1 MRTNYFNT
9 ICILTLCLATSTG
22 LFATIGDVPTDSQA
36 EQLKEVRSPRRT
48 KETKEVRSPGCTTE
62 QVREGTPHEAPNTEL
77 SEVERYTFSD
87 FFDALDL
94 PTVLGAGFRPDGI
107 ESASFNA
114 GLRLGWR
121 HHKNYGAF
129 VYLSY
134 NPYSATYDSL
144 CVANTNVRS
153 GENWYH
159 EVSIGVGYRVPL
171 VRDIRGFYQNPY
183 FHEWDF
189 FCAIWPG
196 AKINVV
202 KNVEPMANVQPSTP
216 DAQPTPS
223 YRLTDRTTVIPTLG
237 FSAGV
242 EWFVMP
248 NFGIFV
254 EAAYVQ
260 HLMPTMVEQAAIE
273 QGRIRHASGPISF
286 SAGLALFFN

>member
-1 MRTNYFNT
+1 MRTNYFKT

-22 LFATIGDVPTDSQA
+22 LFATIGDIPTDSQA
-36 EQLKEVRSPRRT
+36 EQLKEVRSPDR
-48 KETKEVRSPGCTTE
+48 TTE
-62 QVREGTPHEAPNTEL
+62 QVREGAPHEVSNTEQ
-77 SEVERYTFSD
+77 SGVKRYTFSD

-202 KNVEPMANVQPSTP
+202 KNVEPMADFVSS
-216 DAQPTPS
+216 PS
-223 YRLTDRTTVIPTLG
+223 YRLTDQTTVIPTLG

-242 EWFVMP
+242 ELFVMP

-254 EAAYVQ
+254 EASYVQ
-260 HLMPTMVEQAAIE
+260 HLMPTVVEQAAIK
-273 QGRIRHASGPISF
+273 QGRIRHAAGPMSF
-286 SAGLALFFN
+286 NAGLSLFFN

>member
-1 MRTNYFNT
+1 MNYTKIF
-9 ICILTLCLATSTG
+9 LVTLCLATSMG
-22 LFATIGDVPTDSQA
+22 LFAQTSPTPLNLSRQ
-36 EQLKEVRSPRRT
+36 VGTGR
-48 KETKEVRSPGCTTE
+48 GTE
-62 QVREGTPHEAPNTEL
+62 GGAQHAVSNTEH
-77 SEVERYTFSD
+77 SGVKKYTFGD

-202 KNVEPMANVQPSTP
+202 KNVEPMADSQFSTLNAQPS
-216 DAQPTPS
+216 PS
-223 YRLTDRTTVIPTLG
+223 YRLTDQTTVIPTLG

-248 NFGIFV
+248 NFGIFM

-260 HLMPTMVEQAAIE
+260 HLMPTVVEQAAIK
-273 QGRIRHASGPISF
+273 QGRIRRPSGPMSF
-286 SAGLALFFN
+286 NAGLSLFFN

>member
-1 MRTNYFNT
+1 MRTNYFKT

-36 EQLKEVRSPRRT
+36 EQLKEVRSPGR
-48 KETKEVRSPGCTTE
+48 TTE
-62 QVREGTPHEAPNTEL
+62 QVREVAPHEAPNTEQ
-77 SEVERYTFSD
+77 SGVKRYTFSD

-94 PTVLGAGFRPDGI
+94 PTILGVGFRPDGI

-121 HHKNYGAF
+121 HHKNYGAI

-202 KNVEPMANVQPSTP
+202 KNVEPMADFVSS
-216 DAQPTPS
+216 PS
-223 YRLTDRTTVIPTLG
+223 YRLTDQTTVIPTLG

-248 NFGIFV
+248 NFGIFM

-260 HLMPTMVEQAAIE
+260 HLMPTVVEQAAIE
-273 QGRIRHASGPISF
+273 QGRIRHAAGPMSF
-286 SAGLALFFN
+286 NAGLSLFFN

>member
-1 MRTNYFNT
+1 MNYT
-9 ICILTLCLATSTG
+9 KIILVTLCLTTSTG
-22 LFATIGDVPTDSQA
+22 LFAQNSPTPSTGRGA
-36 EQLKEVRSPRRT
+36 EGGAQHAV
-48 KETKEVRSPGCTTE
+48 
-62 QVREGTPHEAPNTEL
+62 PNTEQ
-77 SEVERYTFSD
+77 SGVKRYTFSD

-94 PTVLGAGFRPDGI
+94 PTILGASFRPDGI

-202 KNVEPMANVQPSTP
+202 KNVEPMENIQPSTP
-216 DAQPTPS
+216 DAQPSPS
-223 YRLTDRTTVIPTLG
+223 YRLTDQTTVIPTLG

-248 NFGIFV
+248 NFGIFM

-260 HLMPTMVEQAAIE
+260 HLMPTVVEQAAIE
-273 QGRIRHASGPISF
+273 QGRIRHAAGPMSF
-286 SAGLALFFN
+286 NAGLSLFFN

>member
-22 LFATIGDVPTDSQA
+22 LFAQKTNTELPTRSAQH
-36 EQLKEVRSPRRT
+36 EV
-48 KETKEVRSPGCTTE
+48 
-62 QVREGTPHEAPNTEL
+62 PNTEQ
-77 SEVERYTFSD
+77 SEVKRYTFGD

-94 PTVLGAGFRPDGI
+94 PTVLGVGFRPDGI

-121 HHKNYGAF
+121 HHKNYGTF

-144 CVANTNVRS
+144 LVQNTNVRS

-183 FHEWDF
+183 FHQWDF

-196 AKINVV
+196 AKINVL
-202 KNVEPMANVQPSTP
+202 KNVEPMADNSPTPLAGRGEGGGETPNAQPS
-216 DAQPTPS
+216 PS
-223 YRLTDRTTVIPTLG
+223 YRLTDQTTAIPTLG

-242 EWFVMP
+242 EWFVMS

-260 HLMPTMVEQAAIE
+260 HLMPTVVEQAAMD
-273 QGRIRHASGPISF
+273 QGRIRHPAGAISF

>member
-1 MRTNYFNT
+1 MNYTKIF
-9 ICILTLCLATSTG
+9 LVTLCLAISTG
-22 LFATIGDVPTDSQA
+22 LFAQKTNTELPTRSAQH
-36 EQLKEVRSPRRT
+36 EV
-48 KETKEVRSPGCTTE
+48 
-62 QVREGTPHEAPNTEL
+62 PNTEQ
-77 SEVERYTFSD
+77 SEVKRYTFGD

-94 PTVLGAGFRPDGI
+94 PTVLGVGFRPDGI

-121 HHKNYGAF
+121 HHKNYGTF

-144 CVANTNVRS
+144 LVQNTNVRS

-171 VRDIRGFYQNPY
+171 VRDIRGFYQHPY
-183 FHEWDF
+183 FHQWDF

-202 KNVEPMANVQPSTP
+202 KNVEPMADDSPAP
-216 DAQPTPS
+216 A
-223 YRLTDRTTVIPTLG
+223 YRLTDQTTVIPTLG

-242 EWFVMP
+242 EWFVMS

-254 EAAYVQ
+254 EASYVQ
-260 HLMPTMVEQAAIE
+260 HLMPSVVEQAAIE
-273 QGRIRHASGPISF
+273 QGRIRHPAGPMSF
-286 SAGLALFFN
+286 NAGLSLFFN

>member
-36 EQLKEVRSPRRT
+36 EQLKEVRSPGR
-48 KETKEVRSPGCTTE
+48 TTE
-62 QVREGTPHEAPNTEL
+62 QVREGAPHEAPNTEH
-77 SEVERYTFSD
+77 SGVKRYTFSD

-171 VRDIRGFYQNPY
+171 VRDIRGFYQSPY

-202 KNVEPMANVQPSTP
+202 KNVEPMADFVSS
-216 DAQPTPS
+216 PS
-223 YRLTDRTTVIPTLG
+223 YRLTDQTTVIPTLG

-260 HLMPTMVEQAAIE
+260 HLMPTVVEQAAIE

>member
-1 MRTNYFNT
+1 MDYTK
-9 ICILTLCLATSTG
+9 IILVTLCLTTSTG
-22 LFATIGDVPTDSQA
+22 LFAQNSPTLFTGKGA
-36 EQLKEVRSPRRT
+36 EGGAQHAV
-48 KETKEVRSPGCTTE
+48 
-62 QVREGTPHEAPNTEL
+62 PNTEQ
-77 SEVERYTFSD
+77 SGVKKYTFSN

-94 PTVLGAGFRPDGI
+94 PTILGAGFRPDGI

-121 HHKNYGAF
+121 HHKNYGTF

-144 CVANTNVRS
+144 LVQNTNVRS

-171 VRDIRGFYQNPY
+171 VRDIRGFYQHPY
-183 FHEWDF
+183 FHQWDF

-202 KNVEPMANVQPSTP
+202 KNVEPMADAQHSTLNAQPS
-216 DAQPTPS
+216 PS
-223 YRLTDRTTVIPTLG
+223 YRLTDQTTVIPTLG

-254 EAAYVQ
+254 EASYVQ
-260 HLMPTMVEQAAIE
+260 HLMPSVVEQAAIE
-273 QGRIRHASGPISF
+273 QGRIRHPAGPMSF
-286 SAGLALFFN
+286 NAGLSLFFN

>member
-1 MRTNYFNT
+1 MNYT
-9 ICILTLCLATSTG
+9 KIILVTLCLTTSTG
-22 LFATIGDVPTDSQA
+22 LFATIGDIPTDSQA
-36 EQLKEVRSPRRT
+36 EQLKVVRSIDR
-48 KETKEVRSPGCTTE
+48 TTE
-62 QVREGTPHEAPNTEL
+62 QVREGAPHEAPNTEH
-77 SEVERYTFSD
+77 SGVKRYTFGD

-144 CVANTNVRS
+144 YVANTNVRS

-196 AKINVV
+196 AKINVM
-202 KNVEPMANVQPSTP
+202 KNVEPMAEFVSS
-216 DAQPTPS
+216 PS
-223 YRLTDRTTVIPTLG
+223 YRLTDQTTVIPTLG

-242 EWFVMP
+242 ELFVMP

-260 HLMPTMVEQAAIE
+260 HLMPTVVEQAAIK
-273 QGRIRHASGPISF
+273 QGRIRHAAGPMSF
-286 SAGLALFFN
+286 NAGLSLFFN

>member
-36 EQLKEVRSPRRT
+36 EQLKEVRSPGR
-48 KETKEVRSPGCTTE
+48 TTE
-62 QVREGTPHEAPNTEL
+62 QVREGAPHEAPNTEL

-223 YRLTDRTTVIPTLG
+223 YRLTDQTTVIPTLG

-260 HLMPTMVEQAAIE
+260 HLMPTVVEQAAIE

>member
-36 EQLKEVRSPRRT
+36 EQLKEVRSPGR
-48 KETKEVRSPGCTTE
+48 TTE
-62 QVREGTPHEAPNTEL
+62 QVREGAPHEAPNTEQ
-77 SEVERYTFSD
+77 SGVKRYTFAD

-202 KNVEPMANVQPSTP
+202 KNVEPMANAQPS
-216 DAQPTPS
+216 PS
-223 YRLTDRTTVIPTLG
+223 YRLTDQTTVIPTLG

-248 NFGIFV
+248 NFGIFM

-260 HLMPTMVEQAAIE
+260 HLMPTVVEQAAIE
-273 QGRIRHASGPISF
+273 QGRIRHAAGPMSF
-286 SAGLALFFN
+286 NAGLSLFFN

>member
-1 MRTNYFNT
+1 MRTNYFKT

-22 LFATIGDVPTDSQA
+22 LFATIGDIPTDSQA
-36 EQLKEVRSPRRT
+36 EQLKEVRSPDR
-48 KETKEVRSPGCTTE
+48 TTE
-62 QVREGTPHEAPNTEL
+62 QVREGAPHEVSNTEQ
-77 SEVERYTFSD
+77 SGVKRYTFSD

-183 FHEWDF
+183 FHKWDF

-202 KNVEPMANVQPSTP
+202 KNVEPMADFVSS
-216 DAQPTPS
+216 PS
-223 YRLTDRTTVIPTLG
+223 YRLTDQTTVIPTLG

-260 HLMPTMVEQAAIE
+260 HLMPTVVEQAAIK
-273 QGRIRHASGPISF
+273 QGRIRHAAGPMSF
-286 SAGLALFFN
+286 NAGLSLFFN

>member
-1 MRTNYFNT
+1 MNYT
-9 ICILTLCLATSTG
+9 KIILVTLCLTTSTG
-22 LFATIGDVPTDSQA
+22 LFAQNSPTPLNLSRQVGTGRVSGGGA
-36 EQLKEVRSPRRT
+36 QHEVSN
-48 KETKEVRSPGCTTE
+48 TE
-62 QVREGTPHEAPNTEL
+62 LATQSAQHEAPNTEH
-77 SEVERYTFSD
+77 SGVKRYTFSD

-94 PTVLGAGFRPDGI
+94 PTILGVGFRPDGI

-171 VRDIRGFYQNPY
+171 VHDIRGFYQNPY
-183 FHEWDF
+183 FHDWDF

-202 KNVEPMANVQPSTP
+202 KNVEPMADFVSS
-216 DAQPTPS
+216 PS
-223 YRLTDRTTVIPTLG
+223 YRLTDQTTVIPTLG
-237 FSAGV
+237 LSAGV

-260 HLMPTMVEQAAIE
+260 HLMPTVVEQAAIE
-273 QGRIRHASGPISF
+273 QGRIRHAAGPMSF
-286 SAGLALFFN
+286 NAGLSLFFN

>member
-36 EQLKEVRSPRRT
+36 EQLKEVRSPGR
-48 KETKEVRSPGCTTE
+48 TTE
-62 QVREGTPHEAPNTEL
+62 QVREGAPHEAPNTEQ
-77 SEVERYTFSD
+77 SGVKKYTFGD

-202 KNVEPMANVQPSTP
+202 KNVEPMANAQPSTP

-223 YRLTDRTTVIPTLG
+223 YRLTDQTTVIPTLG

-260 HLMPTMVEQAAIE
+260 HLMPTVVEQAAIE

>member
-36 EQLKEVRSPRRT
+36 EQLKEVRSPGR
-48 KETKEVRSPGCTTE
+48 TTE
-62 QVREGTPHEAPNTEL
+62 QVREGAPHAVSNTEQ
-77 SEVERYTFSD
+77 SGVKRYTFSD

-159 EVSIGVGYRVPL
+159 EMSIGVGYRVPL

-202 KNVEPMANVQPSTP
+202 KNVEPMADFVSS
-216 DAQPTPS
+216 PS
-223 YRLTDRTTVIPTLG
+223 YRLTDQTTVIPTLG

-260 HLMPTMVEQAAIE
+260 HLMPNVVEQAAIK
-273 QGRIRHASGPISF
+273 QGRIRHAAGPMSF
-286 SAGLALFFN
+286 NAGLSLFFN

>member
-1 MRTNYFNT
+1 M
-9 ICILTLCLATSTG
+9 
-22 LFATIGDVPTDSQA
+22 
-36 EQLKEVRSPRRT
+36 
-48 KETKEVRSPGCTTE
+48 
-62 QVREGTPHEAPNTEL
+62 PNTER
-77 SEVERYTFSD
+77 SEVKKYTFGD

-171 VRDIRGFYQNPY
+171 VHDIRGFYQNPY

-202 KNVEPMANVQPSTP
+202 KNVEPMADAQPSTP
-216 DAQPTPS
+216 DAQPSPS
-223 YRLTDRTTVIPTLG
+223 YRLTDQTTVIPTLG

-260 HLMPTMVEQAAIE
+260 HLMPTVVEQSAID
-273 QGRIRHASGPISF
+273 QGRIRHPAGPMSF
-286 SAGLALFFN
+286 NAGLSLFFN

>member
-22 LFATIGDVPTDSQA
+22 LFATIGDIPTDSQA
-36 EQLKEVRSPRRT
+36 EQLKEVRSPDR
-48 KETKEVRSPGCTTE
+48 TTE
-62 QVREGTPHEAPNTEL
+62 QVREGAPHEVSNTEQ
-77 SEVERYTFSD
+77 SGVKRYTFSD

-121 HHKNYGAF
+121 HHKNYGTF

-202 KNVEPMANVQPSTP
+202 KNVEPMADFVSS
-216 DAQPTPS
+216 PS
-223 YRLTDRTTVIPTLG
+223 YRLTDQTTVIPTLG

-260 HLMPTMVEQAAIE
+260 HLMPTVVEQAAIK
-273 QGRIRHASGPISF
+273 QGRIRHAAGPMSF
-286 SAGLALFFN
+286 NAGLSLFFK

>member
-36 EQLKEVRSPRRT
+36 EQLKEVRSTGR
-48 KETKEVRSPGCTTE
+48 TTE
-62 QVREGTPHEAPNTEL
+62 QVREGAPHEAPNTEQ
-77 SEVERYTFSD
+77 SGVKRYTFSD

-94 PTVLGAGFRPDGI
+94 PTILGAGFRPDGI

-159 EVSIGVGYRVPL
+159 EISIGVGYRVPL

-202 KNVEPMANVQPSTP
+202 KNVEPMADFVSS
-216 DAQPTPS
+216 PS
-223 YRLTDRTTVIPTLG
+223 YRLTDQTTVIPTLG

-260 HLMPTMVEQAAIE
+260 HLMPTVVEQAAIK
-273 QGRIRHASGPISF
+273 QGRIRHAAGPMSF
-286 SAGLALFFN
+286 NAGLSLFFN

>member
-1 MRTNYFNT
+1 MNYTKIF
-9 ICILTLCLATSTG
+9 LVTLCLATSMG
-22 LFATIGDVPTDSQA
+22 LFAQVDS
-36 EQLKEVRSPRRT
+36 
-48 KETKEVRSPGCTTE
+48 
-62 QVREGTPHEAPNTEL
+62 REGTGQMSSTSSTGLPGDSPSLSAQDEVPNTEQ
-77 SEVERYTFSD
+77 SEVKRYTFGD

-94 PTVLGAGFRPDGI
+94 PTVLGVGFRPDGI

-121 HHKNYGAF
+121 HHKNYGTF

-144 CVANTNVRS
+144 LVQNTNVRS

-171 VRDIRGFYQNPY
+171 VRDIRGFYQHPY
-183 FHEWDF
+183 FHQWDF

-202 KNVEPMANVQPSTP
+202 KNVEPMADAQHSTLNAQPSP
-216 DAQPTPS
+216 A
-223 YRLTDRTTVIPTLG
+223 YRLTDQTTVIPTLG

-242 EWFVMP
+242 EWFVMS

-260 HLMPTMVEQAAIE
+260 HLLPTVVEQAAIE
-273 QGRIRHASGPISF
+273 QGRIRRPSGPMSF
-286 SAGLALFFN
+286 NAGLSLFFK

>member
-1 MRTNYFNT
+1 MNYTKIF
-9 ICILTLCLATSTG
+9 LVTLCLATSMG
-22 LFATIGDVPTDSQA
+22 LFAQNSPTPSTGRVLGGGAQHAVSDA
-36 EQLKEVRSPRRT
+36 ELSAQDAQHAV
-48 KETKEVRSPGCTTE
+48 
-62 QVREGTPHEAPNTEL
+62 PNTER
-77 SEVERYTFSD
+77 SEVKKYTFGD

-189 FCAIWPG
+189 FCAVWPG

-202 KNVEPMANVQPSTP
+202 KNVEPMADSQFSRSEE
-216 DAQPTPS
+216 QPTPS
-223 YRLTDRTTVIPTLG
+223 YRLTDQTTVIPTLG
-237 FSAGV
+237 LSAGV

-260 HLMPTMVEQAAIE
+260 HLMPTVVEQAAIQ
-273 QGRIRHASGPISF
+273 QGRIRHPAGPISF
-286 SAGLALFFN
+286 NAGLSLFFN

>member
-36 EQLKEVRSPRRT
+36 EQLKEVRSPGRT
-48 KETKEVRSPGCTTE
+48 TK
-62 QVREGTPHEAPNTEL
+62 QVREGEPHEAPNTGQ
-77 SEVERYTFSD
+77 SGVKRYTFSD

-94 PTVLGAGFRPDGI
+94 PTILGVGFRPDGI

-183 FHEWDF
+183 FHKWDF

-202 KNVEPMANVQPSTP
+202 KNVEPMADFVSS
-216 DAQPTPS
+216 PS
-223 YRLTDRTTVIPTLG
+223 YRLTDQTTVIPTLG

-260 HLMPTMVEQAAIE
+260 HLMPTVVEQAAIK
-273 QGRIRHASGPISF
+273 QGRIRHAAGPMSF
-286 SAGLALFFN
+286 NAGLSLFFK

>member
-36 EQLKEVRSPRRT
+36 EQLKEVRSPGR
-48 KETKEVRSPGCTTE
+48 TTE
-62 QVREGTPHEAPNTEL
+62 QVREGAPHEAPNTEQ
-77 SEVERYTFSD
+77 SGVKKYTFGD

-183 FHEWDF
+183 FHKWDF

-202 KNVEPMANVQPSTP
+202 KNVEPMADFVSS
-216 DAQPTPS
+216 PS
-223 YRLTDRTTVIPTLG
+223 YRLTDQTTVIPTLG
-237 FSAGV
+237 LSAGV

-260 HLMPTMVEQAAIE
+260 HLMPTVVEQAAIK
-273 QGRIRHASGPISF
+273 QGRIRHAAGPMSF
-286 SAGLALFFN
+286 NAGLSLFFN

>member
-36 EQLKEVRSPRRT
+36 EQLKEVRSPGR
-48 KETKEVRSPGCTTE
+48 TTE
-62 QVREGTPHEAPNTEL
+62 QVREVAPHEAPNTEQ
-77 SEVERYTFSD
+77 SGVKRYTFSD

-94 PTVLGAGFRPDGI
+94 PTILGAGFRPDGI

-134 NPYSATYDSL
+134 NPYSANYDSL

-159 EVSIGVGYRVPL
+159 EISIGVGYRVPL

-202 KNVEPMANVQPSTP
+202 KNVEPMADFVSS
-216 DAQPTPS
+216 PS
-223 YRLTDRTTVIPTLG
+223 YRLTDQTTVIPTLG

-260 HLMPTMVEQAAIE
+260 HLMPTVVEQAAIK
-273 QGRIRHASGPISF
+273 QGRIRHAAGPMSF
-286 SAGLALFFN
+286 NAGLSLFFK

>member
-1 MRTNYFNT
+1 MKIF
-9 ICILTLCLATSTG
+9 LVTLCLATSMG
-22 LFATIGDVPTDSQA
+22 LFAQNSPTPLNLSRQVGTGRVSGGGA
-36 EQLKEVRSPRRT
+36 QHEVS
-48 KETKEVRSPGCTTE
+48 
-62 QVREGTPHEAPNTEL
+62 NTEL
-77 SEVERYTFSD
+77 STQSAQHAVPNTEHNEVKRYTFSD

-202 KNVEPMANVQPSTP
+202 KNVEPMANAQPSTP

-223 YRLTDRTTVIPTLG
+223 YRLTDQTTVIPTLG

-260 HLMPTMVEQAAIE
+260 HLMPTVVEQAAIQ
-273 QGRIRHASGPISF
+273 QGRIRHPAGPISF
-286 SAGLALFFN
+286 NAGLSLFFN

>member
-36 EQLKEVRSPRRT
+36 EQLKEVQ
-48 KETKEVRSPGCTTE
+48 SPGRTTE
-62 QVREGTPHEAPNTEL
+62 QVREGAPHEAPNTEQ
-77 SEVERYTFSD
+77 SEVEKYTFSD

-202 KNVEPMANVQPSTP
+202 KNVEPMADFVSS
-216 DAQPTPS
+216 PS
-223 YRLTDRTTVIPTLG
+223 YRLTDQTTVIPTLG

-260 HLMPTMVEQAAIE
+260 HLMPTVVEQAAIE
-273 QGRIRHASGPISF
+273 QGRIRHAAGPISF

>member
-36 EQLKEVRSPRRT
+36 EQLKEVRSPGR
-48 KETKEVRSPGCTTE
+48 TTE
-62 QVREGTPHEAPNTEL
+62 QVREGAPHEAPNTEQ
-77 SEVERYTFSD
+77 SGVKRYTFSD

-94 PTVLGAGFRPDGI
+94 PTILGAGFRPDGI

-202 KNVEPMANVQPSTP
+202 KNVEPMENIQPSTP
-216 DAQPTPS
+216 DAQPSPS
-223 YRLTDRTTVIPTLG
+223 YRLTDQTTVIPTLG

-242 EWFVMP
+242 EWFVKP

-260 HLMPTMVEQAAIE
+260 HLMPTVVEQAAIK
-273 QGRIRHASGPISF
+273 QGRILHAAGPMSF
-286 SAGLALFFN
+286 NAGLSLFFK

>member
-1 MRTNYFNT
+1 MNMNHTKIF
-9 ICILTLCLATSTG
+9 LVTLCLTTSTG
-22 LFATIGDVPTDSQA
+22 LFATTGDVPILGTDSL
-36 EQLKEVRSPRRT
+36 ERT
-48 KETKEVRSPGCTTE
+48 AGESIEETSKACALSARDTIGAFIAPQHELSNTE
-62 QVREGTPHEAPNTEL
+62 QSGVKK
-77 SEVERYTFSD
+77 YTFSD

-202 KNVEPMANVQPSTP
+202 KNVEPMADFVSS
-216 DAQPTPS
+216 PS
-223 YRLTDRTTVIPTLG
+223 YRLTDQTTVIPTLG

-242 EWFVMP
+242 ELFVMP

-254 EAAYVQ
+254 EASYVQ
-260 HLMPTMVEQAAIE
+260 HLMPTVVEQAAIK
-273 QGRIRHASGPISF
+273 QGRIRHAAGPMSF
-286 SAGLALFFN
+286 NAGLSLFFN

>member
-1 MRTNYFNT
+1 
-9 ICILTLCLATSTG
+9 SG
-22 LFATIGDVPTDSQA
+22 V
-36 EQLKEVRSPRRT
+36 K
-48 KETKEVRSPGCTTE
+48 K
-62 QVREGTPHEAPNTEL
+62 
-77 SEVERYTFSD
+77 YTFSD

-121 HHKNYGAF
+121 HHKNYGTF

-144 CVANTNVRS
+144 LVQNTNVRS

-159 EVSIGVGYRVPL
+159 EVSIGVGYRMPL
-171 VRDIRGFYQNPY
+171 VHDIRGFYQNPY

-202 KNVEPMANVQPSTP
+202 KNVEPMADFVSS
-216 DAQPTPS
+216 PS
-223 YRLTDRTTVIPTLG
+223 YRLTDQTTVIPTLG

-260 HLMPTMVEQAAIE
+260 HLMPTVVEQAAIK
-273 QGRIRHASGPISF
+273 QGRIRHAAGPMSF
-286 SAGLALFFN
+286 NAGLSLFFN

>member
-1 MRTNYFNT
+1 MRTNYFKT

-22 LFATIGDVPTDSQA
+22 LFATIGDIPTDSQA
-36 EQLKEVRSPRRT
+36 EQLKEVRSPGR
-48 KETKEVRSPGCTTE
+48 TTE
-62 QVREGTPHEAPNTEL
+62 QVREGAPHEAPNTEH
-77 SEVERYTFSD
+77 SGVKRYTFSD

-94 PTVLGAGFRPDGI
+94 PTILGAGFRPDGI

-202 KNVEPMANVQPSTP
+202 KNVEPMADFVSS
-216 DAQPTPS
+216 PS
-223 YRLTDRTTVIPTLG
+223 YRLTDQTTVIPTLG

-254 EAAYVQ
+254 EASYVQ
-260 HLMPTMVEQAAIE
+260 HLMPTVVEQAAIK
-273 QGRIRHASGPISF
+273 QGRIRHAAGPMSF
-286 SAGLALFFN
+286 NAGLSLFFN

>member
-22 LFATIGDVPTDSQA
+22 LFATIGDVPTDSKA
-36 EQLKEVRSPRRT
+36 EQLKEVRSPGR
-48 KETKEVRSPGCTTE
+48 TTE
-62 QVREGTPHEAPNTEL
+62 QVREGVPHEAPNTEH
-77 SEVERYTFSD
+77 SGVKKYTFGD

-94 PTVLGAGFRPDGI
+94 PTILGVGFRPDGI

-183 FHEWDF
+183 FHKWDF

-202 KNVEPMANVQPSTP
+202 KNVEPMADFVSS
-216 DAQPTPS
+216 PS
-223 YRLTDRTTVIPTLG
+223 YRLIDQTTVIPTLG

-260 HLMPTMVEQAAIE
+260 HLMPNVVEQAAIK
-273 QGRIRHASGPISF
+273 QGRIRHAAGPMSIN
-286 SAGLALFFN
+286 AGLSLFFN

>member
-36 EQLKEVRSPRRT
+36 EQLKEVRSPGR
-48 KETKEVRSPGCTTE
+48 TTE
-62 QVREGTPHEAPNTEL
+62 QVREGAPHEAPNTEQ
-77 SEVERYTFSD
+77 SGVKKYTFGD

-94 PTVLGAGFRPDGI
+94 PTILGVGFRPDGI

-171 VRDIRGFYQNPY
+171 VHDIRGFYQNPY

-202 KNVEPMANVQPSTP
+202 KNVEPMADAQPSTP
-216 DAQPTPS
+216 DAQPSPS
-223 YRLTDRTTVIPTLG
+223 YRLTDQTTVIPTLG

-260 HLMPTMVEQAAIE
+260 HLMPTVVEQAAIK
-273 QGRIRHASGPISF
+273 QGRIRHAAGPMSF
-286 SAGLALFFN
+286 NAGLSLFFN

>member
-36 EQLKEVRSPRRT
+36 EQLKEVRSPGRA
-48 KETKEVRSPGCTTE
+48 TE
-62 QVREGTPHEAPNTEL
+62 QAREGAPHEAPNTEQ
-77 SEVERYTFSD
+77 SGVKRYTFSD

-94 PTVLGAGFRPDGI
+94 PTILGVGFRPDGI

-171 VRDIRGFYQNPY
+171 VRDMRGFYQNPY

-202 KNVEPMANVQPSTP
+202 KNVEPMANAQPSTP

-223 YRLTDRTTVIPTLG
+223 YRLTDQTTVIPTLG

-260 HLMPTMVEQAAIE
+260 HLMPTVVEQAAIK
-273 QGRIRHASGPISF
+273 QGRIRHAAGPMSF
-286 SAGLALFFN
+286 NAGLSLFFN

>member
-1 MRTNYFNT
+1 MNYT
-9 ICILTLCLATSTG
+9 KIILVTLCLTTSTG
-22 LFATIGDVPTDSQA
+22 LFAQNSPIPFTGRGSEGGAQH
-36 EQLKEVRSPRRT
+36 EVS
-48 KETKEVRSPGCTTE
+48 
-62 QVREGTPHEAPNTEL
+62 NTEL
-77 SEVERYTFSD
+77 STQSAQHAVPNTEHNEVKRYTFSD

-94 PTVLGAGFRPDGI
+94 PTILGASFRPDGI

-202 KNVEPMANVQPSTP
+202 KNVEPMADFVSS
-216 DAQPTPS
+216 PS
-223 YRLTDRTTVIPTLG
+223 YRLTDQTTVIPTLG

-248 NFGIFV
+248 NFGIFM

-260 HLMPTMVEQAAIE
+260 HLMPTVVEQAAIK
-273 QGRIRHASGPISF
+273 QGRIRHAAGPMSF
-286 SAGLALFFN
+286 NAGLSLFFN

>member
-1 MRTNYFNT
+1 MNMNHTKIF
-9 ICILTLCLATSTG
+9 LVTLCLTTSTG
-22 LFATIGDVPTDSQA
+22 LFATTGDVPILGTDSLERTAGESIEETSKACALSARDTIGASIAPQY
-36 EQLKEVRSPRRT
+36 EVS
-48 KETKEVRSPGCTTE
+48 
-62 QVREGTPHEAPNTEL
+62 NTEH
-77 SEVERYTFSD
+77 SGVKRYTFGD

-94 PTVLGAGFRPDGI
+94 PTVLGVGFRPDGI

-144 CVANTNVRS
+144 CVANTNVHS

-202 KNVEPMANVQPSTP
+202 KNVEPMANAQPSTP

-260 HLMPTMVEQAAIE
+260 HLMPTVVEQAAIE

>member
-36 EQLKEVRSPRRT
+36 EQLKEVRSPGR
-48 KETKEVRSPGCTTE
+48 TTE
-62 QVREGTPHEAPNTEL
+62 QVREGAPHEAPNTEQ
-77 SEVERYTFSD
+77 SGVKRYTFSD

-94 PTVLGAGFRPDGI
+94 PTILGASFRPDGI

-202 KNVEPMANVQPSTP
+202 KNVEPMADSQFSTLNAQPS
-216 DAQPTPS
+216 PS
-223 YRLTDRTTVIPTLG
+223 YRLTDQTTVIPTLG

-260 HLMPTMVEQAAIE
+260 HLMPTVVEQAAIK
-273 QGRIRHASGPISF
+273 QGRIRRPSGPMSF
-286 SAGLALFFN
+286 NAGLSLFFN

>member
-1 MRTNYFNT
+1 MNMNYKKIF
-9 ICILTLCLATSTG
+9 LVTLCLLPSTG
-22 LFATIGDVPTDSQA
+22 LFAQKTNTELPTRIAQH
-36 EQLKEVRSPRRT
+36 EV
-48 KETKEVRSPGCTTE
+48 
-62 QVREGTPHEAPNTEL
+62 PNTEQ
-77 SEVERYTFSD
+77 SGVKRYTFGD

-94 PTVLGAGFRPDGI
+94 PTVLGVGFHPDGI

-121 HHKNYGAF
+121 HHKNYGTF

-144 CVANTNVRS
+144 LVQNTNVRS

-159 EVSIGVGYRVPL
+159 EVSIGVGYRVPI
-171 VRDIRGFYQNPY
+171 VRDIRGFYQHPY
-183 FHEWDF
+183 FHSWDF

-202 KNVEPMANVQPSTP
+202 KNVEPMADSQHSTLNAQPS
-216 DAQPTPS
+216 PS
-223 YRLTDRTTVIPTLG
+223 YRLTDQTTVIPTLG

-242 EWFVMP
+242 EWFVMS

-260 HLMPTMVEQAAIE
+260 HLMPTVVEQAAMD
-273 QGRIRHASGPISF
+273 QGRIRHPAGPISF

>member
-9 ICILTLCLATSTG
+9 ICILTLYLATSTG
-22 LFATIGDVPTDSQA
+22 LFANIGDVPTDSQA
-36 EQLKEVRSPRRT
+36 EQLKEVRSPGR
-48 KETKEVRSPGCTTE
+48 TTE
-62 QVREGTPHEAPNTEL
+62 QVKEGTPHAVSN
-77 SEVERYTFSD
+77 SEHSGVKKYTFSD

-94 PTVLGAGFRPDGI
+94 PTILGAGFRPDGI

-171 VRDIRGFYQNPY
+171 VHDIRGFYQNPY

-202 KNVEPMANVQPSTP
+202 KNVEPMADAQPSTP

-223 YRLTDRTTVIPTLG
+223 YRLTDQTTVIPTLG

-260 HLMPTMVEQAAIE
+260 HLMPTVVEQAAIQ
-273 QGRIRHASGPISF
+273 QGRIRHPAGPVSF
-286 SAGLALFFN
+286 NAGLSLFFN

>member
-1 MRTNYFNT
+1 MNYT
-9 ICILTLCLATSTG
+9 KIILVTLCLTTSTG
-22 LFATIGDVPTDSQA
+22 LFAQNSPTPLNVSRQVGTGRVSGGGA
-36 EQLKEVRSPRRT
+36 QHEV
-48 KETKEVRSPGCTTE
+48 
-62 QVREGTPHEAPNTEL
+62 PNTQL
-77 SEVERYTFSD
+77 STQSAQHAVSNTEHSEAKRYTFSD

-159 EVSIGVGYRVPL
+159 EMSIGVGYRVPL

-202 KNVEPMANVQPSTP
+202 KNVEPMVNAQPSTP

-223 YRLTDRTTVIPTLG
+223 YRLTDQTTVIPTLG

-260 HLMPTMVEQAAIE
+260 HLMPTLVEQAAIE
-273 QGRIRHASGPISF
+273 QGRIRRPSGPMSF
-286 SAGLALFFN
+286 NAGLSLFFN

>member
-36 EQLKEVRSPRRT
+36 EQLKEVRSPGR
-48 KETKEVRSPGCTTE
+48 TTE
-62 QVREGTPHEAPNTEL
+62 QVREGAPHEAPNTEQ
-77 SEVERYTFSD
+77 SGVKRYTFSD

-202 KNVEPMANVQPSTP
+202 KNVEPMADFVSS
-216 DAQPTPS
+216 PS
-223 YRLTDRTTVIPTLG
+223 YRLTDQTTVIPTLG

-260 HLMPTMVEQAAIE
+260 HLMPTVVEQAAIK
-273 QGRIRHASGPISF
+273 QGRIRHAAGPMSF
-286 SAGLALFFN
+286 NAGLSLFFN

>member
-22 LFATIGDVPTDSQA
+22 LFATIGEVPTDSQA
-36 EQLKEVRSPRRT
+36 EQLKEVRSPDR
-48 KETKEVRSPGCTTE
+48 TTE
-62 QVREGTPHEAPNTEL
+62 QVREGAPHEVSNTEQ
-77 SEVERYTFSD
+77 SGVKRYTFSD

-94 PTVLGAGFRPDGI
+94 PTILGAGFRPDGI

-159 EVSIGVGYRVPL
+159 EVSIGVGYRVSL

-202 KNVEPMANVQPSTP
+202 KNVEPMADSQFSTLNAQPS
-216 DAQPTPS
+216 PS
-223 YRLTDRTTVIPTLG
+223 YRLTDQTTVIPTLG

-260 HLMPTMVEQAAIE
+260 HLMPTVVEQAAIE
-273 QGRIRHASGPISF
+273 QGRIRHAAGPMSF
-286 SAGLALFFN
+286 NAGLSLFFN